1 MRKEISITILFLMTC
16 ITVFSQQN
24 RKFDEIEK
32 QEFEQKIVENSQK
45 IATLQCTFVQEK
57 TSSLFV
63 EKAVA
68 KGILSYQSPS
78 MLRWE
83 YTEPSP
89 STLIINGN
97 DAILLDRDGNK
108 MGNEKM
114 LKQLGGIIISM
125 INGSGIVQ
133 NRQFSSELY
142 PIDHAQILVVLT
154 PLQKRLKD
162 FYTQIE
168 LTIDLRTMLAHEILL
183 VEVSGDKMVIFL
195 TNKVLNSDFSQNI
208 FAIK

>member
-1 MRKEISITILFLMTC
+1 MMTC
-16 ITVFSQQN
+16 ITVFSQQG
-24 RKFDEIEK
+24 RKLNDGEK
-32 QEFEQKIVENSQK
+32 QEFEQKIVESSQK

-68 KGILSYQSPS
+68 KGMLSYQSPS

-97 DAILLDRDGNK
+97 DAILLDKDGKK

-125 INGSGIVQ
+125 INGSGITQ
-133 NRQFSSELY
+133 SRQFSSELFQM
-142 PIDHAQILVVLT
+142 DDAQILVVLT

-168 LTIDLRTMLAHEILL
+168 LKIDLKTKLAHEILL
-183 VEVSGDKMVIFL
+183 VEVSGDRMVIFL
-195 TNKVLNSDFSQNI
+195 TNKVLNLEFSQNI
-208 FAIK
+208 FAIQ